1 MLFSIFGTR
10 YQVLEPEENHV
21 AQGNASLP
29 HGPSAFCDIVTG
41 VQGSPG
47 GLTAHFFLIRTPW
60 AGSKPGRSTRSPA
73 QMSQQ
78 TSSLLGT

>member
-10 YQVLEPEENHV
+10 YQVLEPEEN
-21 AQGNASLP
+21 ASLP
-29 HGPSAFCDIVTG
+29 HGPLAFCDIVTG

-60 AGSKPGRSTRSPA
+60 AGSKSGRSTRSPA

-78 TSSLLGT
+78 TGSLLGT